1 MFDEWNRY
9 ARVFSAL
16 SITRENKSR
25 VGVAGSISAEPL
37 FAFYALN
44 MTGASVSM
52 LSYPDFLPTGM
63 WNTMIKAEKL
73 TDLVI
78 SDIFVTPDLWRE
90 LQQQKEELG
99 LKNIILVHSL
109 LGGPCTGPAELV
121 FNEFN
126 YHTLKTMSGTVF
138 MDELLEKYKDTEIY
152 IAKENG
158 ENLAFISHTSG
169 TTKGTRKPLPF
180 TNRAVNAVATG
191 YKLENRNK
199 ILGDAAKGHVRIVP
213 SFDFSSFFNMSGIIN
228 ASFAQGDTVV
238 LTFFGF
244 LHPKIVRTVKYYK
257 PKEGNE

>member
-1 MFDEWNRY
+1 
-9 ARVFSAL
+9 
-16 SITRENKSR
+16 
-25 VGVAGSISAEPL
+25 
-37 FAFYALN
+37 
-44 MTGASVSM
+44 
-52 LSYPDFLPTGM
+52 M
-63 WNTMIKAEKL
+63 WKTIIKAEKL

-90 LQQQKEELG
+90 LQQQKQELG

-109 LGGPCTGPAELV
+109 LGGPCTGSAELV

-126 YHTLKTMSGTVF
+126 YHALKTMNGTVF
-138 MDELLEKYKDTEIY
+138 MDELLEKHKDADIY

-158 ENLAFISHTSG
+158 EYLALISHTSG

-180 TNRAVNAVATG
+180 TNRAINAVATS
-191 YKLENRNK
+191 YSLENRNK
-199 ILGDAAKGHVRIVP
+199 VLGDTAKGHVRIAP

-244 LHPKIVRTVKYYK
+244 LHPKFVRAAKYYK
-257 PKEGNE
+257 LNVIFTSGFMLDKWMQMNDKNIDFSSITTFGCGGSYISPKKLKKCNEFIKAHGCRCQISRG